1 MEIVLLI
8 IGLIIGCVLC
18 YFVLQPKIKIA
29 NRRNEEIDRENNAL
43 TICNKD
49 LSNQR
54 LTLQN

>member
-29 NRRNEEIDRENNAL
+29 NRRNDEIERENNEL
-43 TICNKD
+43 KIYNKD
-49 LSNQR
+49 LSSQR